1 MGNVAHNEGRIF
13 FSEKYSHDI
22 PVSTLEKEKEGGGL
36 MKSKLQIYPPKI
48 LVKSIGP
55 PKWGETTRSGDNRA
69 WSGFSHKSL
78 LFLVQ
83 GLSSYAHVVTV
94 DNEEGG
100 NIIDSARRRRG
111 IFYYFHSLFE
121 GEIYC
126 LADLSPKISS
136 NGGGITFAQVLQKT
150 DLGTYH
156 AFPPPKKWK

>member
-22 PVSTLEKEKEGGGL
+22 PVSTLEKEREGGGGGL
-36 MKSKLQIYPPKI
+36 MKSKLQIFPQKI

-78 LFLVQ
+78 LFLAH
-83 GLSSYAHVVTV
+83 GLSSYAQIAHVVAV

-100 NIIDSARRRRG
+100 KSIIDSARHRRRG
-111 IFYYFHSLFE
+111 IFYYFHSLFL
-121 GEIYC
+121 GGNLLPRRSI
-126 LADLSPKISS
+126 PK
-136 NGGGITFAQVLQKT
+136 NK
-150 DLGTYH
+150 
-156 AFPPPKKWK
+156 